1 MFSKILIANRG
12 EIALRII
19 RAAKELGLKTVA
31 VYSESDRT
39 ALHALLADEKYCI
52 GPAKASESYLN
63 IPNLLTV
70 AEITKA
76 DAIHPGYGFLAENP
90 RFAEICETSGI
101 TFIGPPAS
109 VIRLMGDKS
118 RARREMA
125 KAKLPIIPGSDK
137 VIEDV
142 AEAKKIAQKIG
153 FPVIIKATAGG
164 GGKGMR
170 IARNAQHLEEQFP
183 IAQNEAKSAFGDPSV
198 YIEKYLADAHH
209 IEIQVVGDKKGN
221 IIVFGER
228 ECSVQRKYQKVLE
241 ETPSPF
247 VDERLRKK
255 MMSAVED
262 AAKHIGY
269 ESLGTFEFLVDE
281 KKHFYFMEAN
291 TRIQVEHPITE
302 MVYGIN
308 LVKAQI
314 RAASGEKVTFPFELA
329 TRGHAIEC
337 RINAEDPVTFAPS
350 PGKIDFLVLPGGE
363 GIRVDSAAYGGWQ
376 IPPDYDSLIA
386 KIIAFAPSRQLAI
399 KKMQT
404 ALEMTTVVGV
414 KTNIPLHL
422 SILSN
427 SDFIRGEYNTQFLE
441 KFLAKNGLLK
451 NGLTNNGLAG
461 NGPPK

>member
-12 EIALRII
+12 EIALRIL
-19 RAAKELGLKTVA
+19 RAARELGLKTVA
-31 VYSESDRT
+31 VYSESDRNS
-39 ALHALLADEKYCI
+39 LHTMLADEKYCI

-70 AEITKA
+70 AEITKS

-109 VIRLMGDKS
+109 IIRLMGDKN
-118 RARREMA
+118 RARQEMA
-125 KAKLPIIPGSDK
+125 KAKLPVIPGSEK
-137 VIEDV
+137 VIEEIS
-142 AEAKKIAQKIG
+142 EAKKVAQKIG
-153 FPVIIKATAGG
+153 YPVIIKAAAGG

-170 IARNAQHLEEQFP
+170 IARSPQHLEEQFP
-183 IAQNEAKSAFGDPSV
+183 IAQNEAKSAFGDPSL
-198 YIEKYLADAHH
+198 YIEKYLANARH
-209 IEIQVVGDKKGN
+209 IEIQVVGDRKGN
-221 IIVFGER
+221 VIVFGER
-228 ECSVQRKYQKVLE
+228 ECSVQRKYQKVIE

-262 AAKHIGY
+262 AAKYIGY

-281 KKHFYFMEAN
+281 NKKFYFMEAN
-291 TRIQVEHPITE
+291 TRVQVEHPITE
-302 MVYGIN
+302 IVYGIN

-314 RAASGEKVTFPFELA
+314 RAASGEKVTFPFELEM
-329 TRGHAIEC
+329 RGHAIEC
-337 RINAEDPVTFAPS
+337 RINAEDPATFAPS
-350 PGKIDFLVLPGGE
+350 PGRIDFLVLPGGE

-376 IPPDYDSLIA
+376 IPPDYDSLVA
-386 KIIAFAPSRQLAI
+386 KIIAYAPNRQLAI

-404 ALEMTTVVGV
+404 ALEMTTIVGV

-427 SDFIRGEYNTQFLE
+427 SDFIRGDYNTQFLE
-441 KFLAKNGLLK
+441 KFLEKNGE
-451 NGLTNNGLAG
+451 
-461 NGPPK
+461 PK